1 MNGLSIKHIN
11 GDQIRFEMTA
21 TKVIHRHRVTPLIH
35 YENFDEIWVESLNAV
50 MPMAGGSNSNI
61 PNHASS
67 RRNCKEGSDP
77 RKGGECLVGAAHT
90 VRSAAKDMTQNQ
102 HDAPASIRFPLRDLA
117 EEFKAINHS
126 WVTEV
131 TRGDGASHG
140 HDVLSR
146 VVVDRVAFTFTGVPR
161 LPITLRADRAKIGT
175 GFSAVLFE
183 ENVVIQGQRCLI
195 SAPLVLGSGHYKE
208 LLFPLGFRKNGKHYK
223 KTGYLTL
230 LEDGTCRESS
240 SKPRIVY
247 HDVIEEQEAGF
258 ISAIKKDMPLWASF
272 LLAPGLS
279 TLVKPK

>member
-1 MNGLSIKHIN
+1 MARPVWSISFPSRKTLACRRLARGMRELTCSAAICSVMLCGCSENDEWEPDSSRPMPWPHSEEQPKDFWMNGLSIKHIN

-61 PNHASS
+61 HNHASS

-140 HDVLSR
+140 HDV
-146 VVVDRVAFTFTGVPR
+146 
-161 LPITLRADRAKIGT
+161 RAGWWSIGW
-175 GFSAVLFE
+175 
-183 ENVVIQGQRCLI
+183 
-195 SAPLVLGSGHYKE
+195 
-208 LLFPLGFRKNGKHYK
+208 LLHL
-223 KTGYLTL
+223 
-230 LEDGTCRESS
+230 RESRACPS
-240 SKPRIVY
+240 PFVRT
-247 HDVIEEQEAGF
+247 EQR
-258 ISAIKKDMPLWASF
+258 
-272 LLAPGLS
+272 LAPAFRPS
-279 TLVKPK
+279 CSKRMWSYRVSVV